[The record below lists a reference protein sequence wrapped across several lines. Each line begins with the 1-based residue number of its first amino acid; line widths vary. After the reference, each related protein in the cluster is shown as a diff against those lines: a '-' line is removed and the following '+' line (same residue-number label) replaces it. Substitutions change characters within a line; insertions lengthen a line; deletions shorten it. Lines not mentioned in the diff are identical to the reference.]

1 MELQGKSHS
10 AIKQELLAKRLQGK
24 LKKPIAVEPA
34 EIAPQPRGGRQRLS
48 YAEQRLWF
56 LEQFEGGHAAY
67 NIPIGFRLTG
77 PLNPQALELTLK
89 QIAQRHDILRA
100 SFHNE
105 DGQPRKIIAERLSLV
120 LPVND
125 LREKRAK
132 EQQAEIERLVMQ
144 DARTPFHLDEA
155 PLFRLRLFR
164 LANKEY
170 ELYLTIHH
178 IIFDGWS
185 FGVFLDELSGM
196 YEAFLQGRPSPFP
209 PLARQYADF
218 IAWQQERMT
227 GKAMQRQAAY
237 WKRQLAGRLPTL
249 DMPTDR
255 PRPPMQTFA
264 GALHAFALPDALAA
278 ALRDV
283 ARQEHVTLFTLLL
296 TAFAVLLFR
305 YTGQEDVIVG
315 APAANRAD
323 VNFEPLIGFFVNTLA
338 MRSDLS
344 GNPAFRDLLRRVQ
357 TMSHEALANQEMP
370 FDLLVTELN
379 PERDTSHQ
387 AIFQVMF
394 VLQNMPLEPLK
405 LLGVEAEPINIHN
418 GAAKFDLNLEMIES
432 GKTLIGTF
440 EYNTALFDA
449 STIARFAEHFQIL
462 LHSVITNPDQQI
474 ALLPILSKDE
484 RKQMLVTWNAT
495 QADYPSHACLH
506 ELFEIQAAQ
515 TPEAVAVAVV
525 FQSSCLTY
533 RELNQQANQLANYLR
548 KSGVGPDVLVGMCL
562 KRSLEMIVAILG
574 ILKAGGAYVPIDSSY
589 PPSRIAFMLEDT
601 QANMLLTQEELRNR
615 FTDYHGRLLCLDTDW
630 DNFVGRESQENLENI
645 TTSKNLIYV
654 IYTSGSTGKPKG
666 TMIPHQ
672 GVINYLIWGLKY
684 YHAENGIGAPINT
697 PIGFDATV
705 TSLFLPLLAGKRI
718 VFIPEEDEIEAFI
731 ELLRTS
737 RDFSLVKIT
746 PAYLGALGHALRP
759 EEAAGRTA
767 AFVIGGEAL
776 LPEHLAFWRK
786 HAPLTRHINEYG
798 PTETVVGCCVYDVP
812 QDAALS
818 DSIPI
823 GRPIAN
829 TQLYILDA
837 FMQPVPAGVPG
848 ELHIGGDGVARG
860 YLNRPDLT
868 DEKFIPNPFA
878 QTSESRIYKTGD
890 LCRYLSDGTIE
901 YLGRIDQQV
910 KIRGF
915 RIELG
920 EIESALSSHAAIREA
935 AVLSKQDASGGK
947 YLAAYVV
954 ANQGHE
960 IVLRD
965 VREFLQQRLPDY
977 MIPSAFVILEAM
989 PFTPNGK
996 LDRRA
1001 LPEPDATNVGRK
1013 TALVPP
1019 RNAIEET
1026 LADIWKHAL
1035 GQERIGIHDTFFD
1048 AGGHSLLTIKVLTD
1062 IQKTWGIRIPV
1073 HQFFETPTIAGLAQ
1087 RLRQLPQSVKHAVT
1101 EPAIIDFRQEV
1112 FLDEQIAPKTPWRV
1126 EQLSAPSAIFLT
1138 GATGFLGAFLLHE
1151 LLMRTEARLYC
1162 LVRAAD
1168 DAEGVSRIR
1177 ANLER
1182 YFLWHDYVAPRVI
1195 PIPGDLAQSQFGL
1208 SDAQFNTLAERLDL
1222 IYHNGALV
1230 NFAYPYDAL
1239 KAANV
1244 LGTQEILR
1252 LACLKQTKPV
1262 HYVSTVS
1269 VFEAGRDAETPIDE
1283 ETPLDTLNE
1292 HALGYAQSKWVAE
1305 KIVLLARERGVPVA
1319 VYRPGRISGQSQ
1331 TGAWNV
1337 DDFLCLLIKGCLQL
1351 GSIPDRYSRLVDLV
1365 PGDYAAKAMVHL
1377 AKQPAS
1383 LGKNFHLVN
1392 PQPMR
1397 WTDFVSVLCSFYP
1410 RLRSVPY
1417 DIWQTELILRTTT
1430 QENVLAPLL
1439 PFFLEPDLPSEPE
1452 HFSCRQ
1458 TLAGLQGSSLAC
1470 PPVDAGLLYTYLA
1483 YLIRSG
1489 FLPTPIR

>member
-1 MELQGKSHS
+1 MQLQGKSHS

-34 EIAPQPRGGRQRLS
+34 EIAPQPRGGRQPLS

-77 PLNPQALELTLK
+77 PLNPHALELTLK
-89 QIAQRHDILRA
+89 QIVQRHDILRA

-237 WKRQLAGRLPTL
+237 WKRQLARRLPTL
-249 DMPTDR
+249 DLPTDR

-278 ALRDV
+278 DLRNL
-283 ARQEHVTLFTLLL
+283 ARQERATLFMILLA
-296 TAFAVLLFR
+296 AFNVLLYR

-344 GNPAFRDLLRRVQ
+344 GNPTFRDLLRRAQ
-357 TMSHEALANQEMP
+357 IMSHEALANQEMP

-379 PERDTSHQ
+379 PDRNMSHQ

-405 LLGVEAEPINIHN
+405 LPGVKVEPIHIHN
-418 GAAKFDLNLEMIES
+418 GAAKFDITLEMIETKQ
-432 GKTLIGTF
+432 GLNGIF
-440 EYNTALFDA
+440 EYNANLFDKD
-449 STIARFAEHFQIL
+449 TIIRMADHFVTL
-462 LHSVITNPDQQI
+462 LHSLIANPDRHIAELQI
-474 ALLPILSKDE
+474 LTDAERSQILDK
-484 RKQMLVTWNAT
+484 WNAT
-495 QADYPSHACLH
+495 DTTYRHDRCIH
-506 ELFEIQAAQ
+506 ELFEEQTQQ
-515 TPEAVAVAVV
+515 TPDAIAVV
-525 FQSSCLTY
+525 CGDRQLTY
-533 RELNQQANQLANYLR
+533 RELNQRANQLARYLR
-548 KSGVGPDVLVGMCL
+548 NLGVMPDV
-562 KRSLEMIVAILG
+562 RVAICIDRSIEMVVGLLG
-574 ILKAGGAYVPIDSSY
+574 ILKAGGAYVPLDPAY
-589 PPSRIAFMLEDT
+589 PKERLAFMLED
-601 QANMLLTQEELRNR
+601 AESSVLLTQNAYRAELPAKAK
-615 FTDYHGRLLCLDTDW
+615 HIVCLDTDW
-630 DNFVGRESQENLENI
+630 DAFSELNSENLSSGVTPN
-645 TTSKNLIYV
+645 NLIYV

-666 TMIPHQ
+666 A
-672 GVINYLIWGLKY
+672 GVYHRGFANLLNWFVTQFRISAQDSVLLISSFNFDLTQK
-684 YHAENGIGAPINT
+684 NIFAPLIR
-697 PIGFDATV
+697 GGV
-705 TSLFLPLLAGKRI
+705 LHLPSFRIYDPNDIIRI
-718 VFIPEEDEIEAFI
+718 VQRQNISWLNCTPSAFKALVDCGVEHGFK
-731 ELLRTS
+731 ELESLRYV
-737 RDFSLVKIT
+737 FL
-746 PAYLGALGHALRP
+746 
-759 EEAAGRTA
+759 
-767 AFVIGGEAL
+767 GGEPL
-776 LPEHLAFWRK
+776 VVRHFREWIDSGRC
-786 HAPLTRHINEYG
+786 HAKFVNTYG
-798 PTETVVGCCVYDVP
+798 PTECTDISNSYVIEHPADFF
-812 QDAALS
+812 DRS
-818 DSIPI
+818 TPI
-823 GRPIAN
+823 GKPIFN
-829 TQLYILDA
+829 VNVLILDH
-837 FMQPVPAGVPG
+837 FYNLLPVGIAGELCITGAGVG
-848 ELHIGGDGVARG
+848 AG
-860 YLNRPDLT
+860 YLNNQALT
-868 DEKFIPNPFA
+868 EEKFIPLHYSQFSTPNV
-878 QTSESRIYKTGD
+878 YKTGD
-890 LCRYLSDGTIE
+890 LARYLPDGNIE
-901 YLGRIDQQV
+901 YLGRIDHQV

-920 EIESALSSHAAIREA
+920 EIEAILLKHSTIEEA
-935 AVLSKQDASGGK
+935 VVVARNSTE
-947 YLAAYVV
+947 LAAYLISKPEQTVTI
-954 ANQGHE
+954 AE
-960 IVLRD
+960 LRT
-965 VREFLQQRLPDY
+965 FLAQELPDY
-977 MIPSAFVILEAM
+977 MIPSSFTFLEAL
-989 PFTPNGK
+989 PLTPNGK
-996 LDRRA
+996 VDRRA
-1001 LPEPDATNVGRK
+1001 LPEPETTNIEAAEVD
-1013 TALVPP
+1013 LP
-1019 RNAIEET
+1019 RNPIEEQ
-1026 LADIWKHAL
+1026 LAEMWKQL
-1035 GQERIGIHDTFFD
+1035 LERERIGIHDTFFNV
-1048 AGGHSLLTIKVLTD
+1048 GGHSLLVMKTLAD
-1062 IQKTWGIRIPV
+1062 IRNAWGISLSV
-1073 HQFFETPTIAGLAQ
+1073 QQFFETPTIAGLAQ
-1087 RLRQLPQSVKHAVT
+1087 RVRQLSVKTPVV
-1101 EPAIIDFRQEV
+1101 EPDVIDLRREIC
-1112 FLDEQIAPKTPWRV
+1112 LDEQISPPTAWRV
-1126 EQLSAPSAIFLT
+1126 EQIAAPAAILLT
-1138 GATGFLGAFLLHE
+1138 GATGFFGAFLLHE
-1151 LLMRTEARLYC
+1151 LLMQTDARIYC
-1162 LVRAAD
+1162 LARSAD
-1168 DAEGVSRIR
+1168 SADGLARIR
-1177 ANLER
+1177 ANAAR
-1182 YFLWHDYVAPRVI
+1182 YFLWHEYAAPRVI
-1195 PIPGDLAQSQFGL
+1195 PVCGDLAAPRLGL
-1208 SDAQFNTLAERLDL
+1208 ADERFDELADAVDV

-1230 NFAYPYDAL
+1230 NFAYPYAAL
-1239 KAANV
+1239 KPANV
-1244 LGTQEILR
+1244 LGTAEILR
-1252 LACLKQTKPV
+1252 LACQNRTKPV
-1262 HYVSTVS
+1262 QYVSTVS
-1269 VFEAGRDAETPIDE
+1269 VFDKGGCDPETPIE
-1283 ETPLDTLNE
+1283 EAAALDALSE

-1365 PGDYAAKAMVHL
+1365 PGDYAAKAMAHL

-1383 LGKNFHLVN
+1383 LGQNFHLVN

-1439 PFFLEPDLPSEPE
+1439 PLFLEPDLPAEPE
-1452 HFSCRQ
+1452 YFSCRQ
-1458 TLAGLQGSSLAC
+1458 TLAGLKGTSVAC